1 MMKRESEKTKRG
13 VFTFIVVDNNNNSPK
28 LFLGITNMKNNFE
41 ELVLVSNFSFY
52 RPVYLHYNL
61 LQVKG

>member
-13 VFTFIVVDNNNNSPK
+13 VFTFIVVDNNNNNNTPK

-41 ELVLVSNFSFY
+41 ELVLVSNFQF
-52 RPVYLHYNL
+52 L
-61 LQVKG
+61 

>member
-13 VFTFIVVDNNNNSPK
+13 VFTFIVVDNNNNNNSPK

-41 ELVLVSNFSFY
+41 ELVLVSNFQF
-52 RPVYLHYNL
+52 L
-61 LQVKG
+61 